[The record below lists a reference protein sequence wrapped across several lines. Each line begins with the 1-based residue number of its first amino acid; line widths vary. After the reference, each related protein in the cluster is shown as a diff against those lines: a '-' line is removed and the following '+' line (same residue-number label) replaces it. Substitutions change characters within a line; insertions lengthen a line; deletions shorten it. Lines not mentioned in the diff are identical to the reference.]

1 MGEGVV
7 QNREPPDFGCSEIGI
22 STVNDKLDCPGL

>member
-7 QNREPPDFGCSEIGI
+7 QNREPPDFRPSEIGI
-22 STVNDKLDCPGL
+22 STVNHKLDCPGL